1 VCDICRNKGKK
12 RIADDDVEAVRA
24 KIVQILSTSPMLPI
38 FNLRQ
43 QASDNDEL
51 AKLTI
56 RWMLDERLLVMTD
69 DNMVSLPE

>member
-1 VCDICRNKGKK
+1 
-12 RIADDDVEAVRA
+12 
-24 KIVQILSTSPMLPI
+24 VQILSTSPYLPI
-38 FNLRQ
+38 FNLSQ

-69 DNMVSLPE
+69 DNMVSLPK